1 MKQISGFNLLCLPCA
16 GASASMY
23 LRWNRLLPDWLNVI
37 PLELPGRGTR
47 LDQPSIK
54 DFSSQVD
61 GLLDDYQALLQ
72 PPFAIFGHSM
82 GGLLAYGMA
91 QAMAAKQLPMP
102 STLLLSACSAPH
114 RFDPSRFPNPQNREA
129 LIADLRRLGGTPEAL
144 FHSPELLDMT
154 LDILAADYQLLKG
167 ISAQTKDAVAIPIE
181 ILAGRED
188 ELDLSTLL
196 AWQDC
201 TTEETTFRQFDGGHF
216 YIQTQE
222 AQVLA
227 YISQLLSPYATEARA
242 LAY

>member
-1 MKQISGFNLLCLPCA
+1 
-16 GASASMY
+16 MY

-47 LDQPSIK
+47 LEQPSIK
-54 DFSSQVD
+54 DFNSQVD

-72 PPFAIFGHSM
+72 SPFAIFGHSM

-102 STLLLSACSAPH
+102 TTLLLSACSAPH
-114 RFDPSRFPNPQNREA
+114 KFEPSRFPDPQNREA

-144 FHSPELLDMT
+144 FHSPELLGMT

-167 ISAQTKDAVAIPIE
+167 ISVQAKTEVAIPIE

-188 ELDLSTLL
+188 ELELSTLR

-201 TTEETTFRQFDGGHF
+201 TTKETTFRAFDGGHF

-222 AQVLA
+222 AKVLA
-227 YISQLLSPYATEARA
+227 YISQLLSPYATRAKA